1 MRKNKICIID
11 HGVGNNKSVKS
22 IINHIGYQCTIS
34 NDIKVLDDAEL
45 LILPGVGSFDAG
57 IKSLHDLNLFEFLK
71 SKSEDGNTIILGICL
86 GMQLLF
92 DSSEEGKLD
101 GLGIIEGSVKKF
113 PENKDYPV
121 PHIGWNKVIDSSGFF
136 ESNDIKYYPRYYFV
150 HSYYVDCQDQ
160 SNILGVTEYGSKFT
174 SAVKKDKIIG
184 VQFHPEKS
192 HGCGMLL
199 FKKICG
205 MLSD

>member
-92 DSSEEGKLD
+92 DSSEEGKLMD
-101 GLGIIEGSVKKF
+101 LVS
-113 PENKDYPV
+113 
-121 PHIGWNKVIDSSGFF
+121 
-136 ESNDIKYYPRYYFV
+136 
-150 HSYYVDCQDQ
+150 
-160 SNILGVTEYGSKFT
+160 
-174 SAVKKDKIIG
+174 
-184 VQFHPEKS
+184 
-192 HGCGMLL
+192 
-199 FKKICG
+199 
-205 MLSD
+205 